1 MCLQSG
7 MLAYFDCFSGVAG
20 DMTLAALLE
29 AGLPLERLRE
39 DLAGLALGGY
49 RLETWAYQQAGMR
62 GQRLEVVLEPAAG
75 ERRLGDLIEIVG
87 RSRLAE
93 PIVARATAV
102 LQRLGRATAAVSG
115 GVAAD
120 TAFSAG
126 DAVDL
131 LVDVVGTVAGLRAL
145 RVERVFA
152 SALPLTAGGP
162 GGARPSPS
170 PLVLALLAEAGAP
183 TRPVDGTAEIV
194 TPTGAALLG
203 ELATFEQPPMRLRA
217 VGCGF
222 GAQRLPWPNCLR
234 IWLGEAVEP
243 NLGRDEVTVLEANLD
258 DTTPEALGYAMER
271 LFAAGALD
279 VYFQPLQMKKNRP
292 GVLLGVICQPART
305 NDLAALML
313 AETTTLGVRFS
324 RRERVVAAR
333 RMMTV
338 ETKFGPLLMKVKE
351 LAGRQVAAPEYEDAA
366 RLARERGVPLAEV
379 YRAAAAVE
387 VPDS

>member
-1 MCLQSG
+1 
-7 MLAYFDCFSGVAG
+7 MLAYFDCFSGLAG
-20 DMTLAALLE
+20 DMALAALLE
-29 AGLPLERLRE
+29 VGLPLDRLRE
-39 DLAGLALGGY
+39 ELAGLALSGY
-49 RLETWAYQQAGMR
+49 RLESRSLQQAGVR
-62 GQRLEVVLEPAAG
+62 GRRLEVVLEPAGG
-75 ERRLGDLIEIVG
+75 ERRLGELIDIVG

-93 PIVARATAV
+93 LIVARATDV

-115 GVAAD
+115 EVAAD
-120 TAFSAG
+120 PAFSAR
-126 DAVDL
+126 DAVEL
-131 LVDVVGTVAGLRAL
+131 LVDVVGTVAGLQAL
-145 RVERVFA
+145 GVERVFA
-152 SALPLTAGGP
+152 SALPVSAGGP
-162 GGARPSPS
+162 GRGGPTPS

-183 TRPVDGTAEIV
+183 LRPVEGTAELI
-194 TPTGAALLG
+194 TPTGAALLV

-217 VGCGF
+217 VGYGI
-222 GAQRLPWPNCLR
+222 GARQLLGPSCLR

-279 VYFQPLQMKKNRP
+279 VYFQQLQMKKNRP

-305 NDLAALML
+305 NDMAALML
-313 AETTTLGVRFS
+313 AETTTLGVRLS
-324 RRERVVAAR
+324 RRERVVAPR
-333 RMMTV
+333 RMVTF

-351 LAGRQVAAPEYEDAA
+351 LSGRQVAAPEYEDAA

-387 VPDS
+387 VPNA

>member
-1 MCLQSG
+1 

-39 DLAGLALGGY
+39 ELAGLALSGY
-49 RLETWAYQQAGMR
+49 RLETWPDQQAGVR
-62 GQRLEVVLEPAAG
+62 GRRLEVVLEPASG
-75 ERRLGDLIEIVG
+75 ERRLGELIEIVG

-102 LQRLGRATAAVSG
+102 LQRLGRAWAAVSG
-115 GVAAD
+115 GEVAGA
-120 TAFSAG
+120 AFSVG

-145 RVERVFA
+145 GVERVFA
-152 SALPLTAGGP
+152 SALPVSAGGP
-162 GGARPSPS
+162 GGGLPSPS
-170 PLVLALLAEAGAP
+170 PLVLALLAEARAP
-183 TRPVDGTAEIV
+183 TRPVDGAAEMV

-222 GAQRLPWPNCLR
+222 GAQQLPWPNCLR

-243 NLGRDEVTVLEANLD
+243 DLGRDEVTVLEANLD

-279 VYFQPLQMKKNRP
+279 VYFQQLQMKKNRP

-324 RRERVVAAR
+324 RRERVVAPR
-333 RMMTV
+333 RMVTV
-338 ETKFGPLLMKVKE
+338 ETTFGPLLMKVKE
-351 LAGRQVAAPEYEDAA
+351 LAGRRVAAPEYEDAA
-366 RLARERGVPLAEV
+366 RLARERGVPLADV

-387 VPDS
+387 APDP